1 MASLINIIIDAD
13 DRASHKF
20 DQVSRNARRMQL
32 IIAAITAG
40 AAAFTPALLGGLG
53 AISALFGTAGIAA
66 AGFGA
71 ISGSTIMKTF
81 EKANDLEEALLKVDA
96 AMINNDAK
104 GYAKAMA
111 EVQAIWDSMHD
122 SEKRAVLAINE
133 FKSEW
138 QDMQIQM
145 SPVTLELITQ
155 SMYLM
160 SNALTGIFPA
170 MKNVGIS
177 FVGMIAHMNQAIE
190 SGRAQPFF
198 EHMNTYAVP
207 MFERVMISAGNI
219 LKGFGG
225 LMVSFTPLGM
235 AFGDGMVDMT
245 DKFAKW
251 AWGLQSSPA
260 FQDFC
265 DMVRTNTPI
274 IFQTLGTIVDVIW
287 QIIITLNP
295 LTMKILLATDAF
307 LKWAMESGALDKVL
321 RILIGAVELFLDNAD
336 WLLPILA
343 SLYLGFKA
351 LAIIQTTAKY
361 MGILYDA
368 GTLLVKGLGKVIN
381 VVRSAALAQGTLN
394 AVQLASPHFWLI
406 AGIAALIA
414 VGVLLWQNWDEIA
427 KWGKW
432 LWSETKKSWNG
443 IKKDVGDSYNQMV
456 ADSKKWW
463 SETKQKWNDTVET
476 TKRKAIEMYNSA
488 VSKYYDMKNTAK
500 SKLTEM
506 YNDAS
511 SKWSDIKSTVT
522 NKAVEAYNNVSSNWN
537 EMKNTMYSKASGM
550 WDAAKSTGANIL
562 GGIKSGIANKGNM
575 MWEFMNGLWQ
585 DIKKWGK
592 TFYNSGKGL
601 LWEFA
606 DGIWKGVQKAY
617 DNLWEGMKYI
627 RKLLPFS
634 PAKEGPLSDLDK
646 SGKAFFPTWYEAAMT
661 QVGAMQKTVGNAFQ
675 GVANEANVALAGT
688 GLEAFTGGATVVT
701 VRHEVSVS
709 GDLALDA
716 QGVET
721 MRNDIQQQVIT
732 QTGVKNYGLS
742 KTSLR
747 KI

>member
-1 MASLINIIIDAD
+1 MEVDEIASLIEIVINAD

-53 AISALFGTAGIAA
+53 AIAALFGTAGVAA

-71 ISGSTIMKTF
+71 LAGTTIMQTF
-81 EKANDLEEALLKVDA
+81 EKAGDLEDALLDVDA

-111 EVQAIWDSMHD
+111 KVQAIWDSMTD
-122 SEKRAVLAINE
+122 SEKRAVIAINE

-145 SPVTLELITQ
+145 SPVTLDLITE
-155 SMYLM
+155 SMYFM
-160 SNALTGIFPA
+160 SNAMSGIFPA
-170 MKNVGIS
+170 MKRVGQS
-177 FVGMIAHMNQAIE
+177 FVDMIAYMNQAIE
-190 SGRAQPFF
+190 TGRVDPFF
-198 EHMNTYAVP
+198 EHMNTWAVP

-251 AWGLQSSPA
+251 AWNLQTNPA
-260 FQDFC
+260 FQDFT

-274 IFQTLGTIVDVIW
+274 IFQLIGTIVDVLW
-287 QIIITLNP
+287 QIIVTLNP
-295 LTMKILLATDAF
+295 LTMKILLAADAF

-321 RILIGAVELFLDNAD
+321 RILIGAVELFLDNAE
-336 WLLPILA
+336 WLIPVLA

-351 LAIIQTTAKY
+351 LSIIQITAKL
-361 MGILYDA
+361 MGALYNA
-368 GTLLVKGLGKVIN
+368 GALLVGGFGKLIN
-381 VVRSAALAQGTLN
+381 VVRTAAVAQGTLN
-394 AVQLASPHFWLI
+394 AVQLASPHAWLI
-406 AGIAALIA
+406 AGIAALIT
-414 VGVLLWQNWDEIA
+414 VGVLLWQNWDTIV
-427 KWGKW
+427 KFGKY
-432 LWSETKKSWNG
+432 LWSETKKAWNG
-443 IKKDVGDSYNQMV
+443 IKNDVVDSYNEQV
-456 ADSKKWW
+456 RKTQEWW
-463 SETKQKWNDTVET
+463 SDTKQKWNDTVST
-476 TKRKAIEMYNSA
+476 AKRKAVEMYNEV
-488 VSKYYDMKNTAK
+488 VSKYNNMKTDTKNK
-500 SKLTEM
+500 MSEM
-506 YNDAS
+506 VNDAQ
-511 SKWSDIKSTVT
+511 SKWNDLKRSAWEGATSLWNAGVENARSFKDGFQSRLNGLGNLMWNGLNDMWKSIKS
-522 NKAVEAYNNVSSNWN
+522 
-537 EMKNTMYSKASGM
+537 
-550 WDAAKSTGANIL
+550 
-562 GGIKSGIANKGNM
+562 
-575 MWEFMNGLWQ
+575 
-585 DIKKWGK
+585 WGS

-601 LWEFA
+601 LYEFA

-701 VRHEVSVS
+701 VRHVIEGEVGLDGS
-709 GDLALDA
+709 GFEELKK
-716 QGVET
+716 
-721 MRNDIQQQVIT
+721 DIQTTVIQSGTAQQ
-732 QTGVKNYGLS
+732 GGYGFN